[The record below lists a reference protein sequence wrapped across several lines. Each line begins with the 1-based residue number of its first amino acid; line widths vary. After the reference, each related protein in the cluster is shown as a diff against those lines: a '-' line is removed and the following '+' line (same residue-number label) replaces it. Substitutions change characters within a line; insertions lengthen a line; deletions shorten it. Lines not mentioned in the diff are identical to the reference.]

1 MSIFDEVKSQ
11 LNIQTV
17 IEHYGLKVNR
27 AHQFVCPF
35 HNDHKPSASIKN
47 DYFNCF
53 VCGAA
58 GDLITFTAKYLG
70 LSNLEAAK
78 ELVRVFGLNIDISTS
93 EECKSQYI
101 ADRKRRT
108 EVSKQSSLRD
118 KFAKDKEIRAERKAF
133 TDYRLR
139 NEIRQAHRK
148 KEEEQEKEIQRVG
161 FVLADFHRILWQSIH
176 IYPFNDKRH
185 IWALQELTT
194 CEYFLDCY
202 DENQA
207 EFCKYNM
214 GVVRRYEQELSRFG
228 ECGSDTGSKRLQVLS
243 QEDREESGG

>member
-1 MSIFDEVKSQ
+1 MNNIFEEVKQQ
-11 LNIQTV
+11 LTITQV
-17 IEHYGLKVNR
+17 IEHYGFKVNR

-58 GDLITFTAKYLG
+58 GDAITFTAKYLG

-93 EECKSQYI
+93 DERKAQYI
-101 ADRKRRT
+101 AERKRKT
-108 EVSKQSSLRD
+108 EVSKQSSFRD
-118 KFAKDKEIRAERKAF
+118 KYAKDKEIRAERKAF

-148 KEEEQEKEIQRVG
+148 EEEKQEKEIQRVG

-176 IYPFNDKRH
+176 LYPFEDKRH

-194 CEYFLDCY
+194 CEYYLECY
-202 DENQA
+202 NENPKQ
-207 EFCKYNM
+207 FCEEYGEVIK
-214 GVVRRYEQELSRFG
+214 RYENRLNRADKQE
-228 ECGSDTGSKRLQVLS
+228 
-243 QEDREESGG
+243 